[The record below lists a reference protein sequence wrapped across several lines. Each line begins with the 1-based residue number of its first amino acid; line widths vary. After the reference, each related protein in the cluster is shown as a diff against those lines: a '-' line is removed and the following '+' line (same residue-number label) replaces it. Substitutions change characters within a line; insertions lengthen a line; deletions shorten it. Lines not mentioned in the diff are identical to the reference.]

1 LTNTNLFIA
10 GDYIQR
16 EAIKK
21 LIYKAKRDGV
31 EPSYELFLKIV
42 AQSYEPTQTK
52 IQQEMA
58 LLRKL
63 DEVDHE

>member
-1 LTNTNLFIA
+1 MTNSNLFIV

-16 EAIKK
+16 EVIKK
-21 LIYKAKRDGV
+21 LIYRAKRAGV

-42 AQSYEPTQTK
+42 AQSYEPAQTK
-52 IQQEMA
+52 IQREME

-63 DEVDHE
+63 EKVEK